1 MKSKLKRNQTTP
13 RIFLFAVLFAIAA
26 SWAGCEKDYVYVAPP
41 PQGTMS
47 LSADIQPILTAHCAV
62 SGCHDGNFYDPD
74 LRAGYSLTAMFNI
87 SGCIDTLNPPN
98 SDLYV
103 RINAQAGAPGFM
115 PDGGNRL
122 PQSDINK
129 VLLWIEQ
136 GAKNN

>member
-1 MKSKLKRNQTTP
+1 MKSKQKFSLTAQ
-13 RIFLFAVLFAIAA
+13 RIFLTTVLFATAVT
-26 SWAGCEKDYVYVAPP
+26 WTGCEKDYVYVAPP
-41 PQGTMS
+41 PQGDMIF
-47 LSADIQPILTAHCAV
+47 SADIQPIFTTNCAV

-74 LRAGYSLTAMFNI
+74 LRTGNSYTSMFNI
-87 SGCIDTLNPPN
+87 AGCIDTVNPAN
-98 SDLYV
+98 SDLYK
-103 RINAQAGAPGFM
+103 RINAQAGSPGFM